1 MERKDI
7 DKKYIWNLEDIYEN
21 IQNWE
26 KAIDNL
32 NNEINKVDNYKK
44 NMILSSDNLYNFLNW
59 YEDVC
64 EQIDKIVEYA
74 SLKYCEN
81 TKNATYQAMYQKAM
95 SEVTYISSKLSFVN
109 SEIIKLQD
117 SQIQDYYNQNLNLK
131 KYKQFINDIM
141 RMKSHTLNEDKE
153 NMLSKL
159 SDFSM
164 SPGNIFSSFNNSDL
178 KFEDVLDSKN
188 IKHKL
193 THGTYTKYLTSNDR
207 VLRKNA
213 FNNMYDA
220 YYSYKNTLAD
230 IFLAN
235 VKKDIYFKDIRGY
248 NSSLEYYLN
257 QNNIDTKVYDNIV
270 KVVNDNLIY
279 LQEYL
284 RLKKNYLKLDQ
295 MHMYDIYLNIANSK
309 QKDIEFDSAK
319 NIVIDA
325 LKVLGDGY
333 ISVLKKAFDNRWIDV
348 YETDGK
354 RSGGFTSQV
363 YGVHPYVLLNYNK
376 TLDDV
381 STIAHE
387 LGHAMHSHYTL
398 QNQTYI
404 YSNYCIFVAE
414 IASTVN
420 EYLLNDY
427 LVKNT
432 EDKDTKI
439 YLLNDFL
446 ERFRATVYR
455 QTMFAEF
462 EKNVHQNM
470 EESIPVTCDNLCDI
484 YYKLNQKYFGKNIV
498 IDKPIEMEWARIPH
512 FYNSFYVY
520 QYATGMSCAIY
531 IANRILNN
539 DSAIKIKYLDFLK
552 SGDSKYPLDILN
564 DIGINLDDTQVFKE
578 AIDVFNQ
585 KLAQLKTLCGD

>member
-1 MERKDI
+1 MKRKDI
-7 DKKYIWNLEDIYEN
+7 NKKYIWNLEDIYEN
-21 IQNWE
+21 TQSWE

-32 NNEINKVDNYKK
+32 NNEINKADSYKQ
-44 NMILSSDNLYNFLNW
+44 NMLLNSNNLYNFLTW
-59 YEDVC
+59 YEYVC

-81 TKNATYQAMYQKAM
+81 TKDDTYQAMYQKAM

-131 KYKQFINDIM
+131 KYKQFIDDII
-141 RMKSHTLNEDKE
+141 RMKSHTLSEDKE

-178 KFEDVLDSKN
+178 KFDDVLDSKN
-188 IKHKL
+188 IRHKL
-193 THGTYTKYLTSNDR
+193 THGTYTKYLTSSDR

-220 YYSYKNTLAD
+220 YYNYKNTLAD

-235 VKKDIYFKDIRGY
+235 IKKDIYYKDIRGY

-257 QNNIDTKVYDNIV
+257 QNNINIKVYDNII
-270 KVVNDNLIY
+270 KVVNDNLVY

-284 RLKKNYLKLDQ
+284 NLKKNYLKLDQ
-295 MHMYDIYLNIANSK
+295 MHMYDIYLNISNSK
-309 QKDIEFDSAK
+309 QEDIEFDKAK
-319 NIVIDA
+319 NIVINA

-333 ISVLKKAFDNRWIDV
+333 VSVLKEAFDNRWIDV

-354 RSGGFTSQV
+354 RCGGFTSQV

-387 LGHAMHSHYTL
+387 LGHAMHSYYTL

-427 LVKNT
+427 LIKNT
-432 EDKDTKI
+432 NDKDTKI

-462 EKNVHQNM
+462 ERDIHQNM
-470 EESIPVTCDNLCDI
+470 EKFIPVTCDNLCDI
-484 YYKLNQKYFGKNIV
+484 YYKLNQRYFGKNIV
-498 IDKPIEMEWARIPH
+498 VDKSIEMEWARIPH

-539 DSAIKIKYLDFLK
+539 DNAIKIKYLDFLK

-585 KLAQLKTLCGD
+585 KLSQLKALCGD